1 MELDRKILAEIA
13 VADMAAFRTTGG
25 DSQIPPER
33 VALFPTRAMNDSL
46 EALQGE
52 VLDRIQQSASE
63 AEIEQLRVEVLGR
76 NGRLTLLLRGVG
88 GLPVEER
95 RSAGEQLN
103 QLKRDLEGWLDA
115 RLAAVKAESK
125 SRALKEQ
132 KVDITLP
139 GSRLERGGS
148 HPLTLVT
155 DEIVDI
161 FHGLGFEIARGPD
174 IEDDYHNFEAL
185 NFPKDHPARDMQD
198 TIFVSNDRLLRTH
211 TSPVQIRT
219 MENRQPPL
227 QVIVPGAVYRHDDD
241 ATHSPMFHQVE
252 GFVVDENISFA
263 DLKGVLTHVLREIF
277 QRDAGVRFRP
287 SFFPFTEPSAEIDI
301 QCVICSGSG
310 WMKSGQ
316 TCRVCK
322 ASGWL
327 EILGAG
333 MIDPAVFRFVGYD
346 SEKFSGFAFG
356 MGVERIAML
365 KYGIDD
371 IRLFFQNDLRFLKQF
386 R

>member
-1 MELDRKILAEIA
+1 
-13 VADMAAFRTTGG
+13 
-25 DSQIPPER
+25 
-33 VALFPTRAMNDSL
+33 MNDSL

-52 VLDRIQQSASE
+52 VLARIQQTRSE
-63 AEIEQLRVEVLGR
+63 TEIEQLRVEVLGR
-76 NGRLTLLLRGVG
+76 KGRLTLLLRGLKD
-88 GLPVEER
+88 LPAEER
-95 RSAGEQLN
+95 PRAGAALNELRRSIE
-103 QLKRDLEGWLDA
+103 A
-115 RLAAVKAESK
+115 RLDERLRGVKESSK
-125 SRALKEQ
+125 AQSLKED
-132 KVDITLP
+132 KVDVTLP
-139 GSRLERGGS
+139 GSRWERGGW
-148 HPLTLVT
+148 HPITLVI
-155 DEIVDI
+155 DEIIDI
-161 FHGLGFEIARGPD
+161 FRGMGFEIARGPD

-185 NFPKDHPARDMQD
+185 NIPQDHPARDMQD
-198 TIFVSNDRLLRTH
+198 TFFVADGWLLRTH

-219 MENRQPPL
+219 MESRKPPL

-252 GFVVDENISFA
+252 GFMVDDAISLA
-263 DLKGVLTHVLREIF
+263 DLKGVLTHFLRQIF
-277 QRDAGVRFRP
+277 RRDARVRFRP

-301 QCVICSGSG
+301 QCVICGG
-310 WMKSGQ
+310 GGTMPSGQ
-316 TCRVCK
+316 SCRVCK

-333 MIDPAVFRFVGYD
+333 MIDPAVFKFVGYD
-346 SEKFSGFAFG
+346 PEKVSGFAFG

>member
-1 MELDRKILAEIA
+1 
-13 VADMAAFRTTGG
+13 
-25 DSQIPPER
+25 
-33 VALFPTRAMNDSL
+33 MNDSL
-46 EALQGE
+46 ETLQGE
-52 VLDRIQQSASE
+52 VLDRIQQSGSA

-76 NGRLTLLLRGVG
+76 KGRLTLLLRGLKD
-88 GLPVEER
+88 LPAEER
-95 RSAGEQLN
+95 PRAGERLN
-103 QLKRDLEGWLDA
+103 QLRREIEERLDE
-115 RLAAVKAESK
+115 RLGIVKGQSQAQG
-125 SRALKEQ
+125 LKED
-132 KVDITLP
+132 KIDITLP
-139 GSRLERGGS
+139 GSRWERGGP
-148 HPLTLVT
+148 HPLTLVI
-155 DEIVDI
+155 DEIIDI
-161 FHGLGFEIARGPD
+161 FAGMGFEIARGPD

-185 NFPKDHPARDMQD
+185 NIPQDHPARDMQD
-198 TIFVSNDRLLRTH
+198 TFFVADGRLLRTH

-219 MENRQPPL
+219 MESRKPPL

-252 GFVVDENISFA
+252 GFTVDEDISFA
-263 DLKGVLTHVLREIF
+263 DLKGVLTHFLRQIF

-301 QCVICSGSG
+301 QCVICGGSGSI
-310 WMKSGQ
+310 KSGQ

-333 MIDPAVFRFVGYD
+333 MIDPAVFKFVGYD
-346 SEKFSGFAFG
+346 PEKVSGFAFG

>member
-1 MELDRKILAEIA
+1 
-13 VADMAAFRTTGG
+13 
-25 DSQIPPER
+25 
-33 VALFPTRAMNDSL
+33 MNDSL

-52 VLDRIQQSASE
+52 VLDRIQQSSSE

-76 NGRLTLLLRGVG
+76 KGRLTLLLRGLKD
-88 GLPVEER
+88 LPAEER
-95 RSAGEQLN
+95 PRTGERLN
-103 QLKRDLEGWLDA
+103 QLRRSIEDRLDE
-115 RLAAVKAESK
+115 RLQAVKEKSQAESL
-125 SRALKEQ
+125 SGD

-139 GSRLERGGS
+139 GNRWERGGW
-148 HPLTLVT
+148 HPLTLVI
-155 DEIVDI
+155 DEIIDI
-161 FHGLGFEIARGPD
+161 FRGMGFEIARGPD

-185 NFPKDHPARDMQD
+185 NIPKEHPARDMQD
-198 TIFVSNDRLLRTH
+198 TFFVANGCLLRTH

-219 MENRQPPL
+219 MESRKPPL

-252 GFVVDENISFA
+252 GFMVDEVISFA
-263 DLKGVLTHVLREIF
+263 DLKGVLTHFLRQVF

-301 QCVICSGSG
+301 QCVICGGSG
-310 WMKSGQ
+310 TMKSGQ

-322 ASGWL
+322 ATGWL

-333 MIDPAVFRFVGYD
+333 MIDPAVFKFVGYD
-346 SEKFSGFAFG
+346 PEKFSGFAFG

-371 IRLFFQNDLRFLKQF
+371 IRLFFQNDLRFLRQF